1 MREEGRACLL
11 VWTILL
17 LVFIVLTHNPFCSN
31 ALSPHAP
38 GPVQARIRFDPPR
51 VPDQEPEDDLE
62 TDDDD
67 EETEVEEIEEVEE
80 DGNVRHV
87 LSARN
92 VRNDRSDDRGLGPI
106 NVLGLRRRIR
116 REAAA
121 RRAAAAGHPPHAYL
135 YGSSVHNPPL
145 VLPPPP
151 GVQVLPELRIQA
163 EEERRERERLRLAAS
178 VAATST
184 TVSIG
189 RIEPPRTGGPGTV
202 LAMSSPPTMVSPS
215 PSPPPLFTFAA
226 PARTN
231 ASGGGGGSGIT
242 GGALVTPRGDG
253 GDILAHEDEAAL
265 RSEAA
270 KALLLL

>member
-1 MREEGRACLL
+1 MM
-11 VWTILL
+11 
-17 LVFIVLTHNPFCSN
+17 P
-31 ALSPHAP
+31 
-38 GPVQARIRFDPPR
+38 PVQTRIMLDPPR
-51 VPDQEPEDDLE
+51 APDQ
-62 TDDDD
+62 
-67 EETEVEEIEEVEE
+67 VEESEEVEE
-80 DGNVRHV
+80 DGIVRHV

-92 VRNDRSDDRGLGPI
+92 VSSDDRGLGPI

-121 RRAAAAGHPPHAYL
+121 RRAAAAGHPPHSYL

-151 GVQVLPELRIQA
+151 GVELLPELRIQA

-178 VAATST
+178 VAATT
-184 TVSIG
+184 TGTIG

-202 LAMSSPPTMVSPS
+202 LAMSPPPTMVSPSPSPS
-215 PSPPPLFTFAA
+215 PSPPPLFTFAP

-231 ASGGGGGSGIT
+231 ASGGDGGGGSDIT

-253 GDILAHEDEAAL
+253 GDYLAHEDEAAL